1 MTNLFGQMPAGQVF
15 GAGFFFL
22 LILAAI
28 TSAGAVQEVLTS
40 SLTDLL
46 PIKRRT
52 ATWVFTVLLAGL
64 STPIVLSQ
72 GPWSGLQVY
81 GMDLFTFA
89 DMVTGRFM
97 LAAGSWVLSLYV
109 VFAWGFDDFQ
119 LETNIG
125 AGRIRV
131 SAAWKPLMIF
141 VIPVAVAMVL
151 FFGLGII

>member
-1 MTNLFGQMPAGQVF
+1 
-15 GAGFFFL
+15 
-22 LILAAI
+22 
-28 TSAGAVQEVLTS
+28 
-40 SLTDLL
+40 
-46 PIKRRT
+46 
-52 ATWVFTVLLAGL
+52 
-64 STPIVLSQ
+64 
-72 GPWSGLQVY
+72 
-81 GMDLFTFA
+81 MDLFTFA

-151 FFGLGII
+151 FFGLGLI